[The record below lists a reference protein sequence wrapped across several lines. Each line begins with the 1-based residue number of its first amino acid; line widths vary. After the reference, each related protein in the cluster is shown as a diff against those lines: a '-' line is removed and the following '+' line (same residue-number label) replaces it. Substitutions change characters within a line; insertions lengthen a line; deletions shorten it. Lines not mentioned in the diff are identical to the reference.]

1 MVVAEDFDGN
11 KYVIEEHAHRHKEID
26 DWVAIA
32 KGVIKGMAIFFYCD
46 TARPEH
52 IERFRREDKS
62 KIC

>member
-32 KGVIKGMAIFFYCD
+32 KRVIKGMAIFFLL
-46 TARPEH
+46 
-52 IERFRREDKS
+52 
-62 KIC
+62 

>member
-32 KGVIKGMAIFFYCD
+32 KGVIKRHGDILFIVIQLD
-46 TARPEH
+46 LNILNDLE
-52 IERFRREDKS
+52 ERR
-62 KIC
+62 